1 MKKIF
6 EIIFMFVICLTSFI
20 AGWVMSLRYQKK
32 ISLEQIS
39 SASSKTLRSVESE
52 GLRKEPNHLTLE
64 ETSLINLPSSDSP
77 SSSSESVSEAAEVIK
92 NVQEKEL
99 PNQAISTKD
108 QEEAE
113 DPPLSDSEKKR
124 RDKFDKLN
132 REDFDRIKNRQNV
145 FNERGRVSF
154 LINVF
159 SKEDEAMEYVQ
170 KLRGQFPLWGFFLK
184 PDKQNLRV
192 YLGPFLT
199 KERAADFIK
208 VLPDPKPFPNYFM
221 ETEGL

>member
-20 AGWVMSLRYQKK
+20 AGWVMSVRYQKK
-32 ISLEQIS
+32 ISLERIS
-39 SASSKTLRSVESE
+39 SASSKNTDSVESE
-52 GLRKEPNHLTLE
+52 VLRKEPNYLTLG
-64 ETSLINLPSSDSP
+64 ETSLVNLPSSDSP
-77 SSSSESVSEAAEVIK
+77 PPSLESVSETA
-92 NVQEKEL
+92 NVMGDVQGKKT
-99 PNQAISTKD
+99 PRQMISTKE

-124 RDKFDKLN
+124 KDKFDELN
-132 REDFDRIKNRQNV
+132 QKAFDRIKNRQNV
-145 FNERGRVSF
+145 FNERGQVSF

-159 SKEDEAMEYVQ
+159 SKENEAMEYVQ
-170 KLRGQFPLWGFFLK
+170 KPRGQFPLWGFFLK

-208 VLPDPKPFPNYFM
+208 VLPDPKPFPNYFL

>member
-6 EIIFMFVICLTSFI
+6 EIIFMFVICLASFI
-20 AGWVMSLRYQKK
+20 TGWVMSLRYQKK
-32 ISLEQIS
+32 ISPEQIS
-39 SASSKTLRSVESE
+39 SASSKKPDSMESE
-52 GLRKEPNHLTLE
+52 ILQKEPNHLTLG
-64 ETSLINLPSSDSP
+64 ETSLVNLPSSDSP
-77 SSSSESVSEAAEVIK
+77 PPSLESVSETA
-92 NVQEKEL
+92 NVTEDVNGKKMPSQV
-99 PNQAISTKD
+99 ISTKE
-108 QEEAE
+108 QEAVE
-113 DPPLSDSEKKR
+113 DPPLSNPEKKR
-124 RDKFDKLN
+124 KDKFDELN
-132 REDFDRIKNRQNV
+132 REAFNRIKNRQNV
-145 FNERGRVSF
+145 FNERGQVSF

-159 SKEDEAMEYVQ
+159 SKENEAMEYVQ

-208 VLPDPKPFPNYFM
+208 VLPDPKPFPNYFL